1 MTLKKLGSPYKRPSK
16 SLGCPLNL
24 VGHKLCKVLT
34 LKLADKKIY
43 EVKKLSC
50 RSPNRVFKTT
60 LMQEHLFSNI

>member
-24 VGHKLCKVLT
+24 FGHKLCKVLT

-43 EVKKLSC
+43 EVKKLQIPKQS
-50 RSPNRVFKTT
+50 F
-60 LMQEHLFSNI
+60 